1 MRTNV
6 RIHRYPFSPSRH
18 SGRRVSVDG
27 QTTLHTRQMIDT
39 LGIHTAPDKMFAFV
53 DANAAD
59 EMRKKVE
66 SCLASSSSDSII

>member
-1 MRTNV
+1 
-6 RIHRYPFSPSRH
+6 
-18 SGRRVSVDG
+18 
-27 QTTLHTRQMIDT
+27 MIDT